1 MNQPTNP
8 STVEASNNS
17 FWHSMKTVFSIDLR
31 SLALMRIM
39 LALLILL
46 DLALR
51 VPTIQMFYTDAGVL
65 PRANWLNV
73 NNQWYL
79 SLHAAS
85 GALWW
90 QILLFV
96 TAAVFALLL
105 LVGYRTRFV
114 NFMSWILLAS
124 LMNRNEMVLQGG
136 DILLVVMCFWGMF
149 LPLGA
154 KWSVDAA
161 LQPENKR
168 NPNQLRFQPSNAQL
182 YFSVATVAVIFQVL
196 FLYFFTAMLKTGA
209 PWRFPFEAAE
219 YTLNIQHFASPI
231 GNWFINYLSPLLPF
245 ATAYVLFAE
254 FVGPV
259 LVLLPFKWPIA
270 RIIGLLLLASLH
282 VAFMILMHIGLFP
295 LIDFM
300 ALSLLIPSIIW
311 IFLAKRK
318 QKSKAAQVTIYYD
331 EDCGFCLKMCLIL
344 REFLLP
350 DTVKILRAQA
360 YNDIYAIM
368 ERENSWVITDGNGK
382 TFTHWHAMAFLF
394 CQNWLFKPL
403 GWLMRFPPFM
413 WVGNR
418 IYRWVAN
425 NRGTMGDITAK
436 TLPYRPVKLIPKA
449 PGQIFAAVCF
459 VIVLVFNISTL
470 GGMGWIRTASIGNIE
485 AGRTLDTAAR
495 ILRIDQKW
503 SMFAPK
509 PLTISIYPQVQGTL
523 RSGEQVNLYGLTE
536 PEDEWVPPD
545 YMYPLYEGYRARK
558 YYDRL
563 RGYKNNTVRSAFGH
577 YQCKKWNHSG
587 RKRTEQL
594 GILSLNFVTLQT
606 NTEGKPKK
614 RKRTMVWQHW
624 CYPEFKPK

>member
-1 MNQPTNP
+1 MNQPTTTP
-8 STVEASNNS
+8 KVDQPASS
-17 FWHSMKTVFSIDLR
+17 FWRNMKTVFSIDLR

-39 LALLILL
+39 LALLLLL
-46 DLALR
+46 DLVLR
-51 VPTIQMFYTDAGVL
+51 IPTMQMFYTDAGVL
-65 PRANWLNV
+65 PRVKWLEV

-90 QILLFV
+90 QILLFAV
-96 TAAVFALLL
+96 AAVFAFLLL
-105 LVGYRTRFV
+105 IGYRTRVV
-114 NFMSWILLAS
+114 NFISWILLAS

-168 NPNQLRFQPSNAQL
+168 NPNQLRFQPGNAQL
-182 YFSVATVAVIFQVL
+182 YFSMATIAVIFQVL
-196 FLYFFTAMLKTGA
+196 FLYFFTALLKTGD

-219 YTLNIQHFASPI
+219 YTLHIQHFASPI
-231 GNWFINYLSPLLPF
+231 GNWFRQFSPILPI
-245 ATAYVLFAE
+245 ATFYVLFAE

-282 VAFMILMHIGLFP
+282 VAFMTLMHIGLFP

-300 ALSLLIPSIIW
+300 SLSLLIPSAIW

-318 QKSKAAQVTIYYD
+318 QQSKAAKVTMYYD

-350 DTVKILRAQA
+350 DTVKILRAQD

-382 TFTHWHAMAFLF
+382 TYTHWHAMAFLF

-413 WVGNR
+413 WLGNR
-418 IYRWVAN
+418 LYRWIAT

-436 TLPYRPVKLIPKA
+436 ALPYRPVKLIPTA
-449 PGQIFAAVCF
+449 PTQIFACVCF
-459 VIVLVFNISTL
+459 IVILIFNISTL
-470 GGMGWIRTASIGNIE
+470 GGMGWIRTASIGSIE
-485 AGRTLDTAAR
+485 AGRTLDTMAR

-509 PLTISIYPQVQGTL
+509 PLTISIYPQVHGTL
-523 RSGEQVNLYGLTE
+523 RSGEKVNLYTRTE

-545 YMYPLYEGYRARK
+545 YMYPLYDGYRTRK

-563 RGYKNNTVRSAFGH
+563 RSYKNNTVRSAYGH
-577 YQCKKWNHSG
+577 YQCKKWNQPG
-587 RKRTEQL
+587 RQRNEQL
-594 GILSLNFVTLQT
+594 GILSVHFVTLRT
-606 NTEGKPKK
+606 NMKDEPKE
-614 RKRTMVWQHW
+614 RKRQMVWQHW